1 MVFFGYL
8 EMVQLSRNGE
18 MQMFHLIPIRNG
30 FAGKLIQR
38 VSLLDVFW
46 KYIFHNVEWVDAGKM
61 RGVFWVKMYC
71 KMSDICCF
79 CFCLWDSTRK
89 SEITRDVYLLISNFL
104 AESKSNLQIKDFESY
119 SSWPKFHFSGLG

>member
-46 KYIFHNVEWVDAGKM
+46 KYIFHN
-61 RGVFWVKMYC
+61 
-71 KMSDICCF
+71 
-79 CFCLWDSTRK
+79 
-89 SEITRDVYLLISNFL
+89 
-104 AESKSNLQIKDFESY
+104 AE
-119 SSWPKFHFSGLG
+119 